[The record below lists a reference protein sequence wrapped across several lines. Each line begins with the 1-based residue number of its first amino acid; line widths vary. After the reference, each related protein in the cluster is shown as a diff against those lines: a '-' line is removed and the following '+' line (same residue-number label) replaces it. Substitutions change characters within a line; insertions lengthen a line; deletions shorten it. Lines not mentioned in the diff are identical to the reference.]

1 MKKIAL
7 YSILALFLTAC
18 DAPDVANINLKEGNK
33 ISLNNVKSTK
43 SYMATKDD
51 KDRQYHYFET
61 TADLNTVY
69 QNFSQQLEK
78 NGYKPTV
85 KTQEESVI
93 QVYFKK
99 PNSAMIVANFKQAN
113 PNQAT
118 TQAVLSWAVN

>member
-61 TADLNTVY
+61 TADLKTVY
-69 QNFSQQLEK
+69 QDFSQQLEK

>member
-61 TADLNTVY
+61 TAELNTVY
-69 QNFSQQLEK
+69 QNFSQEFEK

-99 PNSAMIVANFKQAN
+99 PNSAMIVANFKHTN

>member
-51 KDRQYHYFET
+51 KDRQYHYFDT
-61 TADLNTVY
+61 TADLKTVY
-69 QNFSQQLEK
+69 LDFSQQLEK

-85 KTQEESVI
+85 KTQEESAI

-118 TQAVLSWAVN
+118 TQAVLSWVVN

>member
-18 DAPDVANINLKEGNK
+18 DAPNTTDLNLKEGNK

-51 KDRQYHYFET
+51 KDRQFHYFET
-61 TADLNTVY
+61 TADLKTVY
-69 QNFSQQLEK
+69 QDFSQALEK
-78 NGYKPTV
+78 SGYKPSI
-85 KTQEESVI
+85 KTQDDSTI
-93 QVYFKK
+93 QAYFRK
-99 PNSAMIVANFKQAN
+99 PKSAMIVANFKQSN
-113 PNQAT
+113 PNQAV

>member
-18 DAPDVANINLKEGNK
+18 DAPNTAHVNLKEGTK

-51 KDRQYHYFET
+51 KDRQFHYFET
-61 TADLNTVY
+61 TADLKTVY
-69 QNFSQQLEK
+69 QDFSQALEK
-78 NGYKPTV
+78 NGYKPAI
-85 KTQEESVI
+85 KTQDDSTI
-93 QVYFKK
+93 QTYFRK
-99 PNSAMIVANFKQAN
+99 PGSAMIVANFKQPN
-113 PNQAT
+113 PDQAT